1 MKLQIVLIIILV
13 VFLPVLVFSQVEPKP
28 NSIKLEAGLG
38 LGVAGHGGGL
48 SGRLAIGFISHK
60 WGGMARLTALD
71 GGKGDYVN
79 NGWGPG
85 GHLTET
91 FYDRAILA
99 SRVISKVN
107 SKSQVIAS
115 VGIGSFTGRKLIES
129 RQDIIP
135 IDKTVGFA
143 YEIGIA
149 STGHAIG
156 ISSRLFGNINKE
168 TVYVGVAVSIA
179 FDGRW

>member
-1 MKLQIVLIIILV
+1 MKLQIVLILILV

-60 WGGMARLTALD
+60 WGGMARLTAND
-71 GGKGDYVN
+71 GGKGAEVQSWL
-79 NGWGPG
+79 GSGR
-85 GHLTET
+85 LTEK

-115 VGIGSFTGRKLIES
+115 MGIGSFNGDILNES
-129 RQDIIP
+129 KTSLTT